1 MASCYGNESAGNL
14 TASGAVFNPGAYTA
28 AHKTFPFG
36 TKVQFCYQGCIVGT
50 INDRG
55 PLVGDREYD
64 LSKATAVAIGV
75 TPAGTGDVTATVL
88 WSRQGDCTSGNG
100 ALRSPFSLLTAMPG
114 YCESW
119 SLLVLHYLH
128 HQ

>member
-1 MASCYGNESAGNL
+1 MYLLTNLCLYAKSVAVVLFACVSLMVAKPAEAAMASYYGNELAGNL

-36 TKVQFCYQGCIVGT
+36 TKVQFCYQGCIIDT

-64 LSKATAVAIGV
+64 LSKATAVATGV
-75 TPAGTGDVTATVL
+75 TPAGTGDVTAPVL
-88 WSRQGDCTSGNG
+88 
-100 ALRSPFSLLTAMPG
+100 
-114 YCESW
+114 
-119 SLLVLHYLH
+119 
-128 HQ
+128 

>member
-1 MASCYGNESAGNL
+1 VHLLSNLRLYAKSVAVVLFACMFLMTAKPAEAAMASYYGNELAGNL

-28 AHKTFPFG
+28 AHKAFPFG
-36 TKVQFCYQGCIVGT
+36 TKVQFCYQGCLVAT

-55 PLVGDREYD
+55 PFVGDREYD

-88 WSRQGDCTSGNG
+88 
-100 ALRSPFSLLTAMPG
+100 
-114 YCESW
+114 
-119 SLLVLHYLH
+119 
-128 HQ
+128 